1 MLQVTPR
8 DPPERR
14 PSSSRAL
21 RDPPNA
27 SWERPGPPQD
37 HPRPPQ
43 SPPRPPLGNSIR
55 QALNRKSTIFRFYT
69 FFQPFFN
76 TFHLRKLL
84 CKIALI
90 SFYTY
95 FQLILTIFRIAQV
108 NQTPPRTP
116 PGPPQ
121 DLPGPP
127 SGPPQARKWPIQLV
141 QNHKIHCSSYHIKRT
156 GPAEC
161 AERLNPP
168 PPAKSKEQGV
178 LN

>member
-127 SGPPQARKWPIQLV
+127 SGPSQRASESLPVYRITKLTQRNARPEGSPYSWYRITKF
-141 QNHKIHCSSYHIKRT
+141 
-156 GPAEC
+156 
-161 AERLNPP
+161 
-168 PPAKSKEQGV
+168 
-178 LN
+178 